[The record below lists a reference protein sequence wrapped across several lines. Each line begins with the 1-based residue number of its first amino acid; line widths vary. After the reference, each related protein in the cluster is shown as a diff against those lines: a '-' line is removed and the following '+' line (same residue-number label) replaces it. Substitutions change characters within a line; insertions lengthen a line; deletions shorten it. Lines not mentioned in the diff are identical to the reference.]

1 MHLTM
6 IEANRV
12 PGMIKPAAAH
22 LSSAEADLVARARR
36 GDAAAVRLIIRQHNQ
51 RLYRIARSIVR
62 DDGEAEDVLQEAY
75 ARAFTHLATFRA
87 EARLGTWLARIV
99 MNEALGRLRGRRPT
113 VALDPVIATGA
124 LEAEIIPFPN
134 ANPELDPETAVAQRE
149 LRALLER
156 AIDELPESFRTV
168 LVARLI
174 EGMSVEET
182 AELLGI
188 VPETVKTRLH
198 RARRLL
204 QEQLTGE
211 MLAVSAYLFEFQGR
225 RCDRIVSRVIGR
237 VRALPSAAGRPAID
251 GVIQARSSDSE
262 PPGWCGRLFALFGR
276 RRN

>member
-1 MHLTM
+1 MVKHAPAPLPSD
-6 IEANRV
+6 EA
-12 PGMIKPAAAH
+12 A
-22 LSSAEADLVARARR
+22 LVVRARQ
-36 GDAAAVRLIIRQHNQ
+36 GDAAAVRLLIRQHNQ

-75 ARAFTHLATFRA
+75 ARAFTNLAAFRG

-113 VALDPVIATGA
+113 VELNTVIEDGA
-124 LEAEIIPFPN
+124 REAEIIPFPN

-149 LRALLER
+149 LRSLLER
-156 AIDELPESFRTV
+156 AIDELPDSFRTV

-204 QEQLTGE
+204 RDAMEKHMGPV
-211 MLAVSAYLFEFQGR
+211 MGDAFPFAGR
-225 RCDRIVSRVIGR
+225 RCERVTEQ
-237 VRALPSAAGRPAID
+237 VL
-251 GVIQARSSDSE
+251 ARL
-262 PPGWCGRLFALFGR
+262 GLA
-276 RRN
+276 

>member
-1 MHLTM
+1 MSQHAT
-6 IEANRV
+6 
-12 PGMIKPAAAH
+12 AH
-22 LSSAEADLVARARR
+22 ASDEADLVARARR
-36 GDAAAVRLIIRQHNQ
+36 GDAAAVRLIIGQHNQ

-75 ARAFTHLATFRA
+75 ARAFTHLATFRG

-113 VALDPVIATGA
+113 VALDPVIESGA
-124 LEAEIIPFPN
+124 REAEIIPFPN

-156 AIDELPESFRTV
+156 AIDELPNSFRTV

-182 AELLGI
+182 AELIGI

-204 QEQLTGE
+204 RDAMEKHIGPA
-211 MLAVSAYLFEFQGR
+211 MGDAFPFAGR
-225 RCDRIVSRVIGR
+225 RCERVAER
-237 VRALPSAAGRPAID
+237 VL
-251 GVIQARSSDSE
+251 ARLGLAE
-262 PPGWCGRLFALFGR
+262 
-276 RRN
+276 

>member
-1 MHLTM
+1 M
-6 IEANRV
+6 IE
-12 PGMIKPAAAH
+12 AAAH
-22 LSSAEADLVARARR
+22 LSSAEADLVARARD
-36 GDAAAVRLIIRQHNQ
+36 GDAAAVRRIIGQHNQ

-75 ARAFTHLATFRA
+75 TRAFTNLATFRG

-113 VALDPVIATGA
+113 VALDPIMAAGA

-156 AIDELPESFRTV
+156 AIDELPDAFRTV

-204 QEQLTGE
+204 RDAMAKHIGPV
-211 MLAVSAYLFEFQGR
+211 MGNAFPFAGR
-225 RCDRIVSRVIGR
+225 RCERVAEN
-237 VRALPSAAGRPAID
+237 VT
-251 GVIQARSSDSE
+251 ARL
-262 PPGWCGRLFALFGR
+262 GLG
-276 RRN
+276 

>member
-1 MHLTM
+1 MVKH
-6 IEANRV
+6 APAPV
-12 PGMIKPAAAH
+12 PRDETA
-22 LSSAEADLVARARR
+22 LVARARQ
-36 GDAAAVRLIIRQHNQ
+36 GDAAAVRLLIRQHNQ

-75 ARAFTHLATFRA
+75 ARAFTNLAAFRG

-99 MNEALGRLRGRRPT
+99 MNEALGRLRGRHPT
-113 VALDPVIATGA
+113 VELNTAIEDAP
-124 LEAEIIPFPN
+124 EAEIIPFPN

-149 LRALLER
+149 LRSLLER
-156 AIDELPESFRTV
+156 AIDELPNSFRTV

-204 QEQLTGE
+204 RDAMEKHMGPVIGD
-211 MLAVSAYLFEFQGR
+211 AFPFAGR
-225 RCDRIVSRVIGR
+225 RCERVAEQ
-237 VRALPSAAGRPAID
+237 VL
-251 GVIQARSSDSE
+251 ARL
-262 PPGWCGRLFALFGR
+262 GLA
-276 RRN
+276 